1 MEDLSRPLLLSIV
14 NLFLEVCPL
23 FVVILDK
30 QNVIYMNAQSR
41 RLVNQSDD
49 IHHVLP
55 DDLSGHPKNVI
66 KTIDLPGQSTLII
79 QWSQYYL
86 LPKKGQT
93 LILLAGEDISEREA
107 HRKRAA
113 LLNDIIAKVPGF
125 VFWKDTDLKLMGG
138 NENFTRQVGYQQ
150 PQDIVGLTDHD
161 LPWSPAQ
168 TEKFIQDDRHILQ
181 TGIPILNIEEKQ
193 RQLDGQDLTLLTSK
207 VPLYADGQ
215 MAGVLGIY
223 VDITPFKKVERALL
237 LEKEKAEA
245 ANRIKTDFILNM
257 QHDIRTPISG
267 IYGMI
272 EVLAEGENR
281 KDIQTKLV
289 MVAQAVSELLDY
301 CNDIVDFAR
310 VDYGIRP
317 VLSQP
322 FDLKA
327 LLHALMRMQAPAAKI
342 KKIQLTLTVGKNV
355 PAVVL
360 SDLYRLKRILINLI
374 SNAIKF
380 TCKGCVKVSAHVE
393 KKSNTQTQNEKIL
406 CLTIEDS
413 GIGIPTEKIG
423 FIYEKFARI
432 TPSNKGLY
440 KGSGLGLRIVKQF
453 IEEMGG
459 NIYVNSEINQG
470 TKFKLLLP
478 VAIPLSNDIIK
489 R

>member
-1 MEDLSRPLLLSIV
+1 MEDLSQPLLSSIV

-23 FVVILDK
+23 FLVILDK
-30 QNVIYMNAQSR
+30 QKVIYANAKSLS
-41 RLVNQSDD
+41 LVNQSDD
-49 IHHVLP
+49 IYQVLP
-55 DDLSGHPKNVI
+55 DDFSGHQKNVI
-66 KTIDLPGQSTLII
+66 KTIELPGQSTLII
-79 QWSQYYL
+79 QWSRYYL
-86 LPKKGQT
+86 LPKKGRT
-93 LILLAGEDISEREA
+93 LILLAGEDISERES
-107 HRKRAA
+107 HRRRAA

-125 VFWKDTDLKLMGG
+125 VFWKDIDLKLMGC
-138 NENFTRQVGYQQ
+138 NENFARQVGHHQ
-150 PQDIVGLTDHD
+150 PQDIMGLTDHD
-161 LPWSPAQ
+161 LPWSSAQ
-168 TEKFIQDDRHILQ
+168 TEKFIQDDKNILQ
-181 TGIPILNIEEKQ
+181 TGIPKLNIEEKQ

-223 VDITPFKKVERALL
+223 VDVTPFKEVERALL

-245 ANRIKTDFILNM
+245 ASRIKTDFILNM

-272 EVLAEGENR
+272 EVLAETENR
-281 KDIQTKLV
+281 EDIQTKLM
-289 MVAQAVSELLDY
+289 MVAQAARELLDY

-317 VLSQP
+317 VFSQP
-322 FDLKA
+322 FDLKE
-327 LLHALMRMQAPAAKI
+327 LLHAIMRMQAPAAKT
-342 KKIQLTLTVGKNV
+342 KKIRFTLKVGKNV

-380 TCKGCVKVSAHVE
+380 TRKGYVKVSAHVE
-393 KKSNTQTQNEKIL
+393 KKSNTQHEKIL
-406 CLTIEDS
+406 RLTIEDS
-413 GIGIPTEKIG
+413 GIGIPAEKIG

-470 TKFKLLLP
+470 TIFRVLLP
-478 VAIPLSNDIIK
+478 IATPLSNNIIK
-489 R
+489 G